1 MPVIYSN
8 NASTTL
14 SSGINDSVTTVPI
27 ASASGFPS
35 IGGGEYYFGTIA
47 NTNNTKIEVVKVTAG
62 TTSLTVVRG
71 QDGTTAQ
78 AFDSGDN
85 FQLRVTAATLEAAS
99 KSDVNITGGA
109 IAGAAIT
116 NDVID
121 SQHYATGSIDNEH
134 IADDAIDSE
143 HYADGSIDLAHMSSE
158 SVDED
163 NLYISNAG
171 SNGQFLSKQ
180 SGNNGGLT
188 WATPTDTNTNQLTTF
203 TVSATTD
210 TTATTISQ
218 GDDLMFTAG
227 TGISCETTA
236 DGTVTITNTVSN
248 TDTIN
253 MGSGFTVSA
262 TTDSNA
268 TTITQG
274 DDLMFTAGTGISC
287 ETTADGTVTIANT
300 VADTNTT
307 YSAGAGLDLST
318 TTFSVESDLRSD
330 VQYIGQDT
338 NDYYY
343 VGATSH
349 DWYLD
354 GVLDM
359 RLENDGDLHA
369 DGDVIAYSTTTA
381 SDRKLKDNI
390 TTVEDALD
398 KVKQL
403 NGVEFTWK
411 KDGKKS
417 AGVIAQDV
425 EKVLPQAVKIVKDLN
440 SDDEYKTVKYDALI
454 SILVESIKELSAKV
468 EKLENK

>member
-1 MPVIYSN
+1 
-8 NASTTL
+8 
-14 SSGINDSVTTVPI
+14 
-27 ASASGFPS
+27 
-35 IGGGEYYFGTIA
+35 
-47 NTNNTKIEVVKVTAG
+47 
-62 TTSLTVVRG
+62 
-71 QDGTTAQ
+71 
-78 AFDSGDN
+78 
-85 FQLRVTAATLEAAS
+85 
-99 KSDVNITGGA
+99 
-109 IAGAAIT
+109 
-116 NDVID
+116 
-121 SQHYATGSIDNEH
+121 
-134 IADDAIDSE
+134 
-143 HYADGSIDLAHMSSE
+143 
-158 SVDED
+158 
-163 NLYISNAG
+163 
-171 SNGQFLSKQ
+171 
-180 SGNNGGLT
+180 
-188 WATPTDTNTNQLTTF
+188 
-203 TVSATTD
+203 
-210 TTATTISQ
+210 
-218 GDDLMFTAG
+218 
-227 TGISCETTA
+227 
-236 DGTVTITNTVSN
+236 
-248 TDTIN
+248 

-343 VGATSH
+343 VNTTSH

-440 SDDEYKTVKYDALI
+440 SNDEYKTVKYDALI
-454 SILVESIKELSAKV
+454 SILVESIKELSARV
-468 EKLENK
+468 EELEAK

>member
-1 MPVIYSN
+1 MATKKVSALTAKTSP
-8 NASTTL
+8 
-14 SSGINDSVTTVPI
+14 SGSEELLINDAGTSKKITIANAFTDTDTTYSAGSSSALGLIKLEDDTAQTTAAESVTTTANRTYGLQINGSGQGVVNVPW
-27 ASASGFPS
+27 
-35 IGGGEYYFGTIA
+35 
-47 NTNNTKIEVVKVTAG
+47 
-62 TTSLTVVRG
+62 
-71 QDGTTAQ
+71 
-78 AFDSGDN
+78 
-85 FQLRVTAATLEAAS
+85 
-99 KSDVNITGGA
+99 SD
-109 IAGAAIT
+109 
-116 NDVID
+116 
-121 SQHYATGSIDNEH
+121 
-134 IADDAIDSE
+134 
-143 HYADGSIDLAHMSSE
+143 
-158 SVDED
+158 
-163 NLYISNAG
+163 
-171 SNGQFLSKQ
+171 
-180 SGNNGGLT
+180 
-188 WATPTDTNTNQLTTF
+188 TDTNTNQLTTF

-210 TTATTISQ
+210 TTPTTISQ

-227 TGISCETTA
+227 TGITCETTA
-236 DGTVTITNTVSN
+236 DGTVTITNTVTDTNTTYSAGDFKLDDLGAPDDN
-248 TDTIN
+248 TDLDFST
-253 MGSGFTVSA
+253 SA
-262 TTDSNA
+262 HGLVPKGTD
-268 TTITQG
+268 
-274 DDLMFTAGTGISC
+274 TGNFLKD
-287 ETTADGTVTIANT
+287 DGTWAAPT
-300 VADTNTT
+300 DTNTT

-343 VGATSH
+343 VNTTSH

-440 SDDEYKTVKYDALI
+440 SNDEYKTVKYDALI
-454 SILVESIKELSAKV
+454 SILVESIKELSARV
-468 EKLENK
+468 EELESK